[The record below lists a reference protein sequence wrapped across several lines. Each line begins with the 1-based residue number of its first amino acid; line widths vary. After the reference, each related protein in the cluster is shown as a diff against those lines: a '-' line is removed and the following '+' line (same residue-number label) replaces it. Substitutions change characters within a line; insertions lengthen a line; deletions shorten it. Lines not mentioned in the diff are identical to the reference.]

1 MNIADGIQSLFGDN
15 CEVLLHDLSNL
26 ESSTYYVVG
35 NVTNR
40 KVGAPLTN
48 LGLKLLKEK
57 NSSNVLVYRNVTKD
71 GKILKSVT
79 VVVKDNNKPIGFL
92 CINFDITNLVSS
104 KNLLSQLIEI
114 NETQNS
120 MGNEVFL
127 NNVNE
132 ILTFL
137 VDSVIKNATEP
148 ISMMSK
154 EDKLRI
160 IKELSDKG
168 VFLIKGA
175 IEYVSKLLGVT
186 KYTVYSYIGEVQ
198 DE

>member
-1 MNIADGIQSLFGDN
+1 MFGDN